1 MSKQVPDELEIP
13 DGVAKADEAVELIRA
28 WIADGTM
35 RVSLQASAF
44 GDRMQDWGR
53 LLAEIG
59 QHAVRA
65 SVLEGQMQQH
75 EALHALIEGF
85 DKTIR
90 QQQHALSG
98 ELRGRIKH

>member
-1 MSKQVPDELEIP
+1 MPKEPATELDVPK
-13 DGVAKADEAVELIRA
+13 GVEAADEAIELIRA
-28 WIADGTM
+28 WIADGTL
-35 RVSLQASAF
+35 RVALQAAAF
-44 GDRMQDWGR
+44 GPRMEDWGR

-65 SVLEGQMQQH
+65 AVLDGQMAQH

-90 QQQHALSG
+90 QQQHGLSG
-98 ELRGRIKH
+98 ELRGRIRH